1 MTTRDTHDIHQYEIE
16 KYVERIMEAIRI
28 HAQIQIDFD
37 RELQR
42 ETLPYAKKA

>member
-1 MTTRDTHDIHQYEIE
+1 MTTRDTHDINAYELE

-37 RELQR
+37 LDLQR
-42 ETLPYAKKA
+42 DTLPYSNNS